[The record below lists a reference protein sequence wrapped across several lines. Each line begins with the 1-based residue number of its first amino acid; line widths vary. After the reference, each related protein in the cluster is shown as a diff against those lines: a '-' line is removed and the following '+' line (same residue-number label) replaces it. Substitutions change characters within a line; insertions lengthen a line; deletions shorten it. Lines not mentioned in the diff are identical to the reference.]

1 MGVETAPRGEWVCSQ
16 LCDCLRWGARWGC
29 PRTLATPVGLREAG
43 CDLIFL
49 MVLSLVLLGC
59 GGSPPLPHTRTG
71 YVGGLEALE
80 LFILLK
86 PCYKLHPWKPFLL
99 FLFRGRVHREGGA
112 LSPAGAPG
120 PEEAAQA
127 LGPQELGH
135 VKRSLGLE

>member
-1 MGVETAPRGEWVCSQ
+1 MGVETAPRREWVCSQ

-29 PRTLATPVGLREAG
+29 PRTLATPMGLREAG

-59 GGSPPLPHTRTG
+59 GGLPPLPHTRMG

-86 PCYKLHPWKPFLL
+86 PCYKLHPWKPF
-99 FLFRGRVHREGGA
+99 FFYFYFKGVSIGRARPSARLE
-112 LSPAGAPG
+112 APG
-120 PEEAAQA
+120 PEAAAQA
-127 LGPQELGH
+127 LGPE
-135 VKRSLGLE
+135 SLGV